1 MNSREEKLQIS
12 LTSIWLM
19 VVRGVRD
26 DLSFK
31 SFRSGLGFLGR
42 RFGGSKSVDKGR
54 DLLVLRELEGWWGP
68 GD

>member
-1 MNSREEKLQIS
+1 
-12 LTSIWLM
+12 M

-42 RFGGSKSVDKGR
+42 RWGDLKVLIKG
-54 DLLVLRELEGWWGP
+54 EIC
-68 GD
+68 